1 MSTGTTERV
10 CFQLQVKAD
19 RLAEY
24 RERHA
29 AVWPDM
35 LRAIE
40 ASGRRNYSLFLRDD
54 GLLIGYYEVDDDAAA
69 QAALAGDQRTVAWE
83 AEMADFFVALEGRPD
98 QGAPRLAEVFHL
110 EDQLAALDAAAAS
123 DAASDS
129 DSAAASAASDAPTG
143 SASDAADAAAAAHAN
158 AVADLAAPAPTGAA
172 SDSIPDPDDSEPAA
186 AGTDT
191 ESSDS

>member
-1 MSTGTTERV
+1 MSTGSTHRGSAVQRV
-10 CFQLQVKAD
+10 CFQLQVAPD
-19 RLAEY
+19 RLDEY

-54 GLLIGYYEVDDDAAA
+54 GLLIGYYETDDDAAA
-69 QAALAGDQRTVAWE
+69 QAALERDPRTAAWE
-83 AEMADFFVALEGRPD
+83 AEMAGFFVALAGRPD

-110 EDQLAALDAAAAS
+110 EDQLAPLDASGAS
-123 DAASDS
+123 VTEL
-129 DSAAASAASDAPTG
+129 PTT
-143 SASDAADAAAAAHAN
+143 DPRN
-158 AVADLAAPAPTGAA
+158 ITGT
-172 SDSIPDPDDSEPAA
+172 S
-186 AGTDT
+186 T